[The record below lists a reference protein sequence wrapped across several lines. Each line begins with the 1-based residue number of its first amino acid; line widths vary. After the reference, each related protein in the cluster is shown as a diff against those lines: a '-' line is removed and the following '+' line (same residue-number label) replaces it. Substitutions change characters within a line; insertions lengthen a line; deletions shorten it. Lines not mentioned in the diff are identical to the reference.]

1 MPGNFIFRPK
11 EANLTHDTNLITR
24 MDPYCV
30 FLVGTDKIETDVCK
44 HGGKNPT
51 WNEDIIVPAPEQSM
65 MMVKV
70 MDRDKI
76 TSDDHIGSF
85 SLDLKEIESQG
96 FVSKWYPLFYK
107 NKAAGE
113 ILVESEFKPGLPTE
127 GPTVIEE
134 ETVIREGGM
143 QEEGATQTFVE
154 QKQTVVPHKF
164 TKEIEVVEMQPTVK
178 KVKVTEPQKVLKE
191 VQYTEVVPVT
201 KAVET
206 IEPKVVRK
214 EVEVIE
220 PRLVTKTI
228 EVVENVPVIKEV
240 EVIESVPVVKEVETF
255 EPQTF
260 TKTVEVTEQVPVVK
274 EVTVTEP
281 VTVRKN
287 VELVE
292 PIITTET
299 ITKEVRQP
307 VVVDDKITTTV
318 GPATVIGVQEGGVV
332 IEKSS
337 LEKERTLLERERLL
351 LEEKERAL
359 LKEKERI
366 IESEKTTTA
375 PVITT
380 EKTVTQEV
388 CEPVV
393 VQETVKTDAI
403 DGENTEIIEAEV
415 IQETKTVQGSNTK
428 GKKGQKVIESEVV
441 VTETIIENVSPSP
454 HGYNTRHK
462 KH

>member
-30 FLVGTDKIETDVCK
+30 FLVGTDKIETEICK

-70 MDRDKI
+70 MDKDKI

-85 SLDLKEIESQG
+85 SLDLKEIESEG

-113 ILVESEFKPGLPTE
+113 ILVESEFKPALPTE
-127 GPTVIEE
+127 APEVIEE
-134 ETVIREGGM
+134 EVILREGAM
-143 QEEGATQTFVE
+143 QEEGAAKTFVE
-154 QKQTVVPHKF
+154 QRQTVVPHKF
-164 TKEIEVVEMQPTVK
+164 MKEIEVVEMQPMIK
-178 KVKVTEPQKVLKE
+178 KVKMTEPQKVLKE

-201 KAVET
+201 KTMET
-206 IEPKVVRK
+206 IEPRVVRK
-214 EVEVIE
+214 EIEVIE

-228 EVVENVPVIKEV
+228 EVVENVPVMKEV

-260 TKTVEVTEQVPVVK
+260 TKTVEVIEQVPVIK

-299 ITKEVRQP
+299 ITKEIRQP
-307 VVVDDKITTTV
+307 VVIADKITTSV
-318 GPATVIGVQEGGVV
+318 GPATVVGVQEGGVV
-332 IEKSS
+332 VEKSS
-337 LEKERTLLERERLL
+337 IEKERILLEKERLL
-351 LEEKERAL
+351 LQEEERAL
-359 LKEKERI
+359 LKERERI
-366 IESEKTTTA
+366 IEGEKMIA

-388 CEPVV
+388 A
-393 VQETVKTDAI
+393 ETA
-403 DGENTEIIEAEV
+403 GNTEIIEAE
-415 IQETKTVQGSNTK
+415 IIEETKKIVQGSNAK
-428 GKKGQKVIESEVV
+428 GKKGQKIIESEVII
-441 VTETIIENVSPSP
+441 TETITENICASP
-454 HGYNTRHK
+454 HSYNTRHK